1 MCKIFSS
8 NTFTFNVLFLHP
20 LKTLIFHVFW
30 GYKKTNLMKCVKKRL
45 LCVDNFWSVKP
56 FWILNVR
63 KFACRNFFDSLKI
76 FVCGKLRWS
85 SKNFFAENFLVCGKF
100 PWLWKGS
107 WTVENFLDGV
117 KITFLTA
124 EKIIGL
130 IILKKMLL
138 LKPLRQK
145 YYIQS
150 ITYAQIL
157 NL

>member
-1 MCKIFSS
+1 MFFFYTLWKLWFSMFS
-8 NTFTFNVLFLHP
+8 GG
-20 LKTLIFHVFW
+20 I
-30 GYKKTNLMKCVKKRL
+30 KKTNLMKCVKKRL

-56 FWILNVR
+56 FWILSVR

-100 PWLWKGS
+100 PWLWKIS
-107 WTVENFLDGV
+107 MTVERFLDCG
-117 KITFLTA
+117 KFPWWSKNYFLDCRKNNRSNNF
-124 EKIIGL
+124 EKNATIETI
-130 IILKKMLL
+130 KT
-138 LKPLRQK
+138 K
-145 YYIQS
+145 YYVQS